1 MERRFADFFESH
13 QHGPFPYLFIS
24 LAICPGFVKADALA
38 MARHAELQTVDANQT
53 VFSKGFGP
61 SAFSLYPAMLLHS
74 DSILCS
80 NTTLGEVGNEF
91 YFVLQG
97 SVKMKVNS
105 KVVKVRCSLTLL
117 APLTELIIAPY
128 PPILI
133 TTYPILHRSS
143 GPWRQDFI
151 RRACDAVQVQT
162 LCHGWCGCHSD
173 KQLNV

>member
-1 MERRFADFFESH
+1 
-13 QHGPFPYLFIS
+13 
-24 LAICPGFVKADALA
+24 
-38 MARHAELQTVDANQT
+38 MAGQAGLRTVDANQT

-128 PPILI
+128 PPILMA
-133 TTYPILHRSS
+133 TYPILHHSS
-143 GPWRQDFI
+143 DAWREDYI
-151 RRACDAVQVQT
+151 RRACDAVQMQT
-162 LCHGWCGCHSD
+162 LCLG
-173 KQLNV
+173 